1 VIAEYVLLAGR
12 IHQELVD
19 LEQAIARAG
28 RASQAAQEATA
39 DHDLYVD
46 AAALNLHDFYTGL
59 ERAFQQVAAIVDK
72 SVPAGPDWHRALLEQ
87 MCVAFPDVRPAVL
100 SRDTCQALSEFMRF
114 RHVVRNVYAY
124 NLDAQRVQRLVDD
137 GARLY
142 EQVKAEFIQFA
153 SFLDQ
158 VGRDDRR

>member
-12 IHQELVD
+12 IRQELAD

-28 RASQAAQEATA
+28 RASQAAQEATT

-100 SRDTCQALSEFMRF
+100 SRDTCQALAEFLRF

-142 EQVKAEFIQFA
+142 ERVNAEFAQFA
-153 SFLDQ
+153 GFLDQ